1 MLKQELIRIPK
12 GEYESMKE
20 TIEIMSDKK
29 LMKSIKQGIGDIRQ
43 GRYITFH
50 DFKKKHHIS

>member
-1 MLKQELIRIPK
+1 MPKQELIQIPK
-12 GEYESMKE
+12 EEYDSMKE

-29 LMKSIKQGIGDIRQ
+29 LMKSIAQGIHDIKK
-43 GRYITFH
+43 GRYITFE